1 MENIDLKK
9 AAHVYFIGIGG
20 VSMSGLAKILLKK
33 GFAISGSDMNRS
45 NLTADLEDM
54 GVVINYNQVAGNI
67 TKDIDYIVYTAA
79 IHENHKEYAKA
90 KELGIPLI
98 NRAVLLGKIMEDF
111 KRAIAISG
119 THGKTT
125 TTAMLSHILLE
136 AKLDPTVS
144 IGGVLDI
151 IGGNILIGGD
161 EIFLTEACEYTNSFL
176 DMSPNI
182 EVILNVEADHLDF
195 FKDIDDIRASFKK
208 FIDKLDK
215 NGTLVINSSIKD
227 YDKLV
232 EDFKGKLIRVGE
244 NNADIIAKDIVF
256 DERGFVSFS
265 YTAFSKDMGR
275 ISLLTTGEHNV
286 YNALAAIGVALDLG
300 IDAESIRKGLGGF
313 VGAKRR
319 FEHKGRLIGDIDII
333 DDYAHHPQE
342 IEASL
347 KAARKYPN
355 KRVVVVFQPHTYT
368 RTKALLSEFAKALSL
383 ADIIVLAKIYPARE
397 TDDLGISSLDIVRL
411 IEKEGKEVYYMDNF
425 NDIETFLLEKLC
437 PQDMCITM
445 GAGDIVKVGE
455 NLLGK

>member
-33 GFAISGSDMNRS
+33 GFTISGSDMNRS
-45 NLTADLEDM
+45 NLTAGLEDM
-54 GVVINYNQVAGNI
+54 GVVINYNQVACNI

-79 IHENHKEYAKA
+79 IHENHEEYARA

-151 IGGNILIGGD
+151 IGGNILIGGN

-208 FIDKLDK
+208 FIDK
-215 NGTLVINSSIKD
+215 
-227 YDKLV
+227 
-232 EDFKGKLIRVGE
+232 
-244 NNADIIAKDIVF
+244 
-256 DERGFVSFS
+256 
-265 YTAFSKDMGR
+265 
-275 ISLLTTGEHNV
+275 
-286 YNALAAIGVALDLG
+286 
-300 IDAESIRKGLGGF
+300 
-313 VGAKRR
+313 
-319 FEHKGRLIGDIDII
+319 
-333 DDYAHHPQE
+333 
-342 IEASL
+342 
-347 KAARKYPN
+347 
-355 KRVVVVFQPHTYT
+355 
-368 RTKALLSEFAKALSL
+368 
-383 ADIIVLAKIYPARE
+383 
-397 TDDLGISSLDIVRL
+397 
-411 IEKEGKEVYYMDNF
+411 
-425 NDIETFLLEKLC
+425 
-437 PQDMCITM
+437 
-445 GAGDIVKVGE
+445 
-455 NLLGK
+455 

>member
-45 NLTADLEDM
+45 NLTAGLEDM

-79 IHENHKEYAKA
+79 IHENHKEYARA

-151 IGGNILIGGD
+151 IGGNILIGGN

-275 ISLLTTGEHNV
+275 INLLTTGEHNV

-300 IDAESIRKGLGGF
+300 IDAETIRRGLAGF
-313 VGAKRR
+313 SGAKRR

-411 IEKEGKEVYYMDNF
+411 IEKEGKEVYYIDNF

>member
-33 GFAISGSDMNRS
+33 GFTISGSDMNRS
-45 NLTADLEDM
+45 NLTAGLEDM
-54 GVVINYNQVAGNI
+54 GVVINYNQVACNI

-79 IHENHKEYAKA
+79 IHENHKEYARA

-151 IGGNILIGGD
+151 IGGNILIGGN

-300 IDAESIRKGLGGF
+300 IDAESIRKGLGSF

-411 IEKEGKEVYYMDNF
+411 IEKEGKEVYYIDNF

>member
-33 GFAISGSDMNRS
+33 GFTISGSDMNRS

-54 GVVINYNQVAGNI
+54 GVVINYNQIACNI

-79 IHENHKEYAKA
+79 IHENHEEYARA

-151 IGGNILIGGD
+151 IGGNILIGGN

-195 FKDIDDIRASFKK
+195 FKDINDIRASFKK

-265 YTAFSKDMGR
+265 YIAFSKDMGR

-300 IDAESIRKGLGGF
+300 IDAETIRRGLAGF
-313 VGAKRR
+313 SGAKRR

-355 KRVVVVFQPHTYT
+355 KRVIVVFQPHTYT

-397 TDDLGISSLDIVRL
+397 TDDLGISSIDIVRL
-411 IEKEGKEVYYMDNF
+411 IEKEGKEAYYIDNF